1 MKVTKTPKL
10 ISSCYLL
17 LTLMIFTSS
26 TNAQQTK
33 PLQIGDTISNL
44 QIKGLLNHPDVRLK
58 DLYKNRI
65 LIINFWA
72 TWCAPCIKEMRLL
85 DSLKQ
90 KYPSKF
96 EILLVTRESENTVQ
110 KFINKQPPG
119 FASHLT
125 IVLADTVLN
134 NLFPKRTIPHNI
146 WIDKNGIIKA
156 ITSSDEITAQN
167 ILNFNTEMTSKFRV
181 KKEILNFD
189 ATKEFHLADTNFFYR
204 SIITPHIPVG
214 NGGVL
219 GGAAEGLAY
228 QRFFQWNASITSLF
242 HSAYSL
248 YNQSPSGVWRK
259 NLIEVHTKD
268 SLRLFYPNQDLK
280 HLPKVSKYKDLDT
293 WKQENTF
300 CYALTLPNRV
310 PDTVFRSYLFTDLE
324 RYFGVSAKIE
334 FRNIPCNVV
343 TKTVGAPLKLSVGKN
358 EIPSI
363 KWVPGN
369 KLEIRNSKI
378 KDITNWIFSVYGAKP
393 LPDPFVISL
402 NPDDDIRFDLEL
414 IFSKENY
421 ERGIPLQEIYNHLNK
436 YGFQFA
442 NLIRPY
448 QILVLYDLKNNR

>member
-1 MKVTKTPKL
+1 MKTIKIKLIFSLYFLLIAHTVKAQGTKT
-10 ISSCYLL
+10 
-17 LTLMIFTSS
+17 
-26 TNAQQTK
+26 
-33 PLQIGDTISNL
+33 LQINDTIPNL
-44 QIKGLLNHPDVRLK
+44 QIKGLLNRADVSFK
-58 DLYKNRI
+58 DLSKNRL

-90 KYPSKF
+90 KHPDKF
-96 EILLVTRESENTVQ
+96 EVLLVTRESEKTVQ
-110 KFINKQPPG
+110 KFIRKHPSG
-119 FASHLT
+119 FTSQLS

-167 ILNFNTEMTSKFRV
+167 ILNFNTELTSKFKV

-189 ATKEFHLADTNFFYR
+189 ATKEFHLADTSFSYR

-228 QRFFQWNASITSLF
+228 NRFFQWNASITSLF
-242 HSAYSL
+242 HAAYSL
-248 YNQSPSGVWRK
+248 YNQSPSLVWRK

-268 SLRLFYPNQDLK
+268 SLRLFYPSQDLK
-280 HLPKVSKYKDLDT
+280 QFPEGSKYQDLDA

-310 PDTVFRSYLFTDLE
+310 ADTVFRSYLFSDLE

-334 FRNIPCNVV
+334 SRNIPCNVV
-343 TKTVGAPLKLSVGKN
+343 TKTVGAPLKLSVETN

-363 KWVPGN
+363 KWAPGN
-369 KLEIRNSKI
+369 KLEIQNSKI
-378 KDITNWIFSVYGAKP
+378 KDVTNWIFSVYGAKP
-393 LPDPFVISL
+393 LPDPFVIELS
-402 NPDDDIRFDLEL
+402 PADDVRFDLAL
-414 IFSKENY
+414 IFSKADY
-421 ERGIPLQEIYNHLNK
+421 EKGIPLQAIYSQLNK
-436 YGFQFA
+436 YGYQFT

-448 QILVLYDLKNNR
+448 QILVLYDLKNKQ